1 MADKEIRLYMGCMRE
16 YDRQYEV
23 CPYCGYWVN
32 TPRADE
38 SILSPGTML
47 RGRYIV
53 GQGTRGYR
61 DGMGL
66 LDRVPKIVY
75 MGLDCV
81 SGKRLCVE
89 EYFPDEGPVDAAE
102 RTQGKKLSV
111 KPEKAESFEKGLQS
125 VLDQAKQAGQLQ
137 GVKGIIQV
145 CDFFRENGTAYVLTE
160 YKDGMSLGKYCRMHG
175 SIPENVALDITIQVA
190 SAVVKLYQAGI
201 QSVNLDMDHIRILN
215 PDGADH
221 PAVELYDF
229 GDYCFQIDREYL
241 DEMDII
247 LPLSYVAPE
256 RCLGK
261 SERGSWTD
269 VYALAAVCYKLIT
282 GVAPEDSRERIRE
295 DHLKKPSERGIKISQ
310 PVETAL
316 MNALRP
322 KAEERTRTMEEFIRE
337 LTAEEVAEHPVA
349 TGEFRANGETE
360 NSERGMKWFKF
371 IIWFQ
376 LFVAAVMGMVSA
388 IVYMKGLHYGGSTAL
403 VYSLFSGMKTLDR
416 LVGSVMFVEAV
427 ACIVVRQ
434 KLAGF
439 CKGAPAMYLTIG
451 AVNAFLPIV
460 YLMLAAWVMRVSML
474 TLLNSSVLASVITGA
489 VLLAV
494 NAVYFANREDLFVN

>member
-1 MADKEIRLYMGCMRE
+1 MADKEIRLCMGCMRE

-32 TPRADE
+32 TPHEDE

-66 LDRVPKIVY
+66 IDCVPKIVY

-102 RTQGKKLSV
+102 RTQRKGLSV
-111 KPEKAESFEKGLQS
+111 NPENAESFEKELQS
-125 VLDQAKQAGQLQ
+125 VLDYAKQAGQLQ
-137 GVKGIIQV
+137 GVNGIVQV

-160 YKDGMSLGKYCRMHG
+160 YRDGISLGKYCRLHG
-175 SIPENVALDITIQVA
+175 SISENMALDITIQVA
-190 SAVVKLYQAGI
+190 SAVIKLYQVGI
-201 QSVNLDMDHIRILN
+201 QSVNLDMNCIRILN

-221 PAVELYDF
+221 LTIELFDF
-229 GDYCFQIDREYL
+229 GDYCFRIDRKYL
-241 DEMDII
+241 DMIDIM
-247 LPLSYVAPE
+247 PPSSYVAPE

-261 SERGSWTD
+261 SERGPWTD

-282 GVAPEDSRERIRE
+282 GVAPEDSRERVRE
-295 DHLKKPSERGIKISQ
+295 DHLKKPSERGMEISQ

-316 MNALRP
+316 MNALRL
-322 KAEERTRTMEEFIRE
+322 KVEERTRTMEEFIRE
-337 LTAEEVAEHPVA
+337 LTAEEVAEHPVT
-349 TGEFRANGETE
+349 TGEFLTNGETE

-376 LFVAAVMGMVSA
+376 LFASA
-388 IVYMKGLHYGGSTAL
+388 IVGMLSAMVYMKGLHHGGSAAL
-403 VYSLFSGMKTLDR
+403 VYSLFGGMKTLDR

-439 CKGAPAMYLTIG
+439 RKGAPAMYLTIG
-451 AVNAFLPIV
+451 AVTTFLPIV
-460 YLMLAAWVMRVSML
+460 YLTLAAWVMRVSIL
-474 TLLNSSVLASVITGA
+474 TLLNSSVLTSVITGV

-494 NAVYFANREDLFVN
+494 NAVYFANRADLFVN